1 MPTVKAITCN
11 PIGSTAVMPSVAP
24 VATSVQPFVIALITV
39 VPNTEELCSISITS
53 TQKYLYIAYA
63 LYTLISRLHYS
74 YNKIKYLSGG

>member
-39 VPNTEELCSISITS
+39 VPNTEESVPYQLPPRKNIYISHMR
-53 TQKYLYIAYA
+53 YI
-63 LYTLISRLHYS
+63 L
-74 YNKIKYLSGG
+74 